1 MRGMSRFIQ
10 PAGSYQA
17 AASVTPNDS
26 ADLPG
31 GVASALLCVAT
42 GNVSFV
48 TPNGTT
54 VSLTSVAANTVL
66 PIAAARVRSTN
77 TSGTWVALY

>member
-1 MRGMSRFIQ
+1 MGAMSRFIQ

-17 AASVTPNDS
+17 AATVTPG
-26 ADLPG
+26 AGDLPG
-31 GVASALLCVAT
+31 GVASALLCVGT
-42 GNVSFV
+42 GNVSFI